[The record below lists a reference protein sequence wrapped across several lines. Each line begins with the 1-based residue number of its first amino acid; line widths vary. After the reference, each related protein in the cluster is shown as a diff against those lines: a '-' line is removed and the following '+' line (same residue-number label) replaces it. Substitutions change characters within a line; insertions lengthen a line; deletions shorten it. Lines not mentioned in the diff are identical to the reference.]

1 MSREFKQSFFT
12 SLMAVLLVVSNLL
25 CLKLTS
31 LLDLT
36 VAVSV
41 FVYPF
46 TFLCT
51 LLIINLGGKK
61 SAYRAVI
68 IAALIQIFIT
78 ISYYLA
84 VKLGTQTEIPDMA
97 THVNAVFKVNEVNLI
112 ASLISFITSNCTL
125 IYIYDSFKQY
135 GKELYGI
142 ALGLLAAL
150 FLNVI
155 IYQLINYQN
164 YSDIM
169 IVINNLLSNII
180 VSLLMLIIITIIFY
194 LLKEPAGETVEI
206 KNMNIDVNK
215 YRSDDLAIE
224 DVILDKK
231 EEKPK
236 KKTTKKTSQ
245 RNNYKNTSKSK
256 TTKKTTTTKKNT
268 TKKSGK
274 SSQKNVKTSK

>member
-1 MSREFKQSFFT
+1 MSKEFKQAFFT
-12 SLMAVLLVVSNLL
+12 SLMTVLLVVSNLL

-51 LLIINLGGKK
+51 LLIINIGGKK

-97 THVNAVFKVNEVNLI
+97 AHVNAVFKVNEINLI
-112 ASLISFITSNCTL
+112 ASIIAFITSNCTL

-150 FLNVI
+150 FLNII
-155 IYQLINYQN
+155 IYQLINYQS
-164 YSDIM
+164 YSDVM
-169 IVINNLLSNII
+169 VVINNLLSNVI

-194 LLKEPAGETVEI
+194 LLKEP
-206 KNMNIDVNK
+206 DVNK

-245 RNNYKNTSKSK
+245 GKNYKNTSKNK

-268 TKKSGK
+268 TKKNSK